1 MIALI
6 LAAAAATAPSVPAAP
21 TVRARAS
28 IRILQGASITAEAW
42 RRQPAPREK
51 IMTDESGRQFPLR
64 TVDFE

>member
-6 LAAAAATAPSVPAAP
+6 LAAAAASTVPIPTGP
-21 TVRARAS
+21 TVRARAT

-42 RRQPAPREK
+42 KRQPTPREK
-51 IMTDESGRQFPLR
+51 IVTDESGPKSRLR